1 MIHHGHLIRQATQNR
16 TFASAEMQVLPERP
30 GNGQDIGEQDRTIK
44 AVAADR
50 LQSHFRRCRRIVAK
64 VQKAAFV
71 RAQLPVLWQVSPSL
85 PHQPSR
91 TRPLW
96 LTTQGGKERFFSG
109 GLRGHGYELRG
120 WRGKDKSGVLKAGSG
135 QMHDQRRDM
144 PDQVKT

>member
-1 MIHHGHLIRQATQNR
+1 MQTFSEPSH
-16 TFASAEMQVLPERP
+16 FASAEMQVLPERS
-30 GNGQDIGEQDRTIK
+30 GYGQDIGEQDRTIK

-50 LQSHFRRCRRIVAK
+50 LQSHFRCCRRIVAK

-85 PHQPSR
+85 PHQPGR

-109 GLRGHGYELRG
+109 GLRGHGHELRG
-120 WRGKDKSGVLKAGSG
+120 WRRKDKSGVLKAGSG

-144 PDQVKT
+144 PDQVQA